1 VVTTD
6 EMMPVEAAAAAAADD
21 WSECAF
27 SLTCEED
34 CADLGDGV
42 VDDGEFFPLY
52 NAGDE
57 EEEEYLEQLVFKET
71 SFCSSSSSD
80 SAADCDGDGD
90 GDGDGEGDEE
100 YPSLA
105 SEEWFRQA
113 RLAAVK
119 WILEVSPD

>member
-1 VVTTD
+1 MSVVRTD
-6 EMMPVEAAAAAAADD
+6 EMMPVEAAAVDD

-34 CADLGDGV
+34 CADLGDSV

-71 SFCSSSSSD
+71 SFCSSSSD

-90 GDGDGEGDEE
+90 GDDGDEK

>member
-1 VVTTD
+1 MTD
-6 EMMPVEAAAAAAADD
+6 EMVPVEAAAAAVDD
-21 WSECAF
+21 WSEHAF

-42 VDDGEFFPLY
+42 VDDGEFLPLY

-71 SFCSSSSSD
+71 SFCSSSD
-80 SAADCDGDGD
+80 SAAGDGD
-90 GDGDGEGDEE
+90 GDDGDEK

>member
-1 VVTTD
+1 MV
-6 EMMPVEAAAAAAADD
+6 PVEAAEAVDD

-34 CADLGDGV
+34 CADLG
-42 VDDGEFFPLY
+42 DGEFFPLY

-71 SFCSSSSSD
+71 SFCSSSSD
-80 SAADCDGDGD
+80 SATDCDGDGD
-90 GDGDGEGDEE
+90 GDEE